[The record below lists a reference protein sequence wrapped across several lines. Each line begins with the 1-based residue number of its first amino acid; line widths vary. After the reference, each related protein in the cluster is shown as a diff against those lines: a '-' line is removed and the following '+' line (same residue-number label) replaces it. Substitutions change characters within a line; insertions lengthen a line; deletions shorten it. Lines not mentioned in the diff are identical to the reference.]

1 MEHLLTK
8 GFMKAADHLL
18 KNYYLKENIDISNDI
33 KKTVMAHKNRMDAIV
48 KMISHVKKPL
58 M

>member
-8 GFMKAADHLL
+8 GFMKASDYLL
-18 KNYYLKENIDISNDI
+18 KNYYLKENIDISNEI
-33 KKTVMAHKNRMDAIV
+33 KKTVVVHKNRMDALV